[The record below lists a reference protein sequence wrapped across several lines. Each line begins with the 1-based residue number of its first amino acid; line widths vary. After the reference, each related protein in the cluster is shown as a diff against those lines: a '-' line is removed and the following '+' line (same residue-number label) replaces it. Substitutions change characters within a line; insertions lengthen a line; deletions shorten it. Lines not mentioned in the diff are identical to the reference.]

1 MSKLCRIIC
10 GLCLVLLASCSAMG
24 QINTKNYGI
33 VVRYQVMPGSAE
45 KNGLEAITDKG
56 RGLFGHAGL
65 RAPSQLGMGGG
76 TSSGGYGI
84 PKWVRVTWRKPI
96 YNERVSSSGKT
107 YETLDFGEIIGDYT
121 VEVASRIPQEVLN
134 YVSQKKGRAIRLAF
148 CMMDDGVLLGWSVQE
163 SNGYGWV
170 ESMHGGDFKDAEIL
184 DGKVIRKGWY
194 INKSGKKIEVN

>member
-56 RGLFGHAGL
+56 RGLFGHAKL
-65 RAPSQLGMGGG
+65 RAPLQLGMGGG

-84 PKWVRVTWRKPI
+84 PEWVRVTWREGNIIQRYDPI
-96 YNERVSSSGKT
+96 NKSQWTGGV
-107 YETLDFGEIIGDYT
+107 IVGDYT

-148 CMMDDGVLLGWSVQE
+148 CMMDDGVLLAWSVQE

-184 DGKVIRKGWY
+184 DGKILRKGWY
-194 INKSGKKIEVN
+194 INKSGQKIEVN